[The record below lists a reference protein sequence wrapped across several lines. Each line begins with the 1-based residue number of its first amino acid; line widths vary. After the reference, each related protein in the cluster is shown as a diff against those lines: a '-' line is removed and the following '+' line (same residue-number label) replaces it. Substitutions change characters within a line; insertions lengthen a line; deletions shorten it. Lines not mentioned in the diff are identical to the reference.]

1 MLNIS
6 YLVHENK
13 NDISYNYTNIGTFKK
28 NNILSFPHSRSNI
41 YIRMLDIYSSYND
54 GFSLHK
60 IYNALKKRKL
70 ISLQHY
76 SFSTLGNYEILYIRM
91 IQ

>member
-1 MLNIS
+1 MGGL
-6 YLVHENK
+6 
-13 NDISYNYTNIGTFKK
+13 D
-28 NNILSFPHSRSNI
+28 NI

-60 IYNALKKRKL
+60 ILNVLKKRKL

-76 SFSTLGNYEILYIRM
+76 SFSFMKFYT
-91 IQ
+91 